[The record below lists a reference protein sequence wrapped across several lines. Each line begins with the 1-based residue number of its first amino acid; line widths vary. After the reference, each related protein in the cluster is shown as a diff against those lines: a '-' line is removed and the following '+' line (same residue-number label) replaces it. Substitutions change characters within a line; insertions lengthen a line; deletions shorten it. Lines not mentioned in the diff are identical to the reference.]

1 MLKIAHAT
9 WTKVSSAKLPGVR
22 AFTRAERAGE
32 ALLAEWAI
40 SQPNTAERLR
50 RGGLGDLRQMA
61 DFKGADDVTLDA
73 ILDAVIATLL
83 QRGSHRGS
91 DS

>member
-1 MLKIAHAT
+1 
-9 WTKVSSAKLPGVR
+9 
-22 AFTRAERAGE
+22 
-32 ALLAEWAI
+32 
-40 SQPNTAERLR
+40 
-50 RGGLGDLRQMA
+50 MA